1 MRKTAQST
9 YIFFIFALAVVFI
22 ATYLFYRYTATEFL
36 EKRIANNLTMI
47 TETVS
52 ETLSYKIDRDYH
64 KLAKYMEEKEYADID
79 TEDLATMFTEEVT
92 LGQLFTTGV
101 EYQGIRSDFHESFIP
116 ESTIRNPVSVVKFSE
131 MLMDNTDE
139 KPYVFFNIDS
149 ILFVFPADEYFAN
162 TFLSP
167 NHLPEHL
174 YFLLKRDGLIEYQ
187 TDNNANN
194 KFYNH
199 YLRPG
204 NSEQRTEE
212 VKAELYKGLSSYR
225 ASIYF
230 EGKQYYLCYSP
241 FRDETIG
248 GDFYVAYLF
257 EVKSAFANFGMLTY
271 QLALLYL
278 VYALILIIAII
289 ITYIIMLRKN
299 SDIQGSMV
307 VRYFDKPYIIKVNK
321 KGKILAFN
329 QTLRR
334 VISRGSRYKNIN
346 QFAHEE
352 GVNLIHCVIAQTPFT
367 LFFEDNEGIKRSAF
381 MIPVK
386 NMFFRYLVG
395 TDLTFQDSNYK
406 LKAKYDII
414 TNLPNYELLIEK
426 LNRIIKGI
434 EHSLIKEEEPQKST
448 LVLFDIQQFNN
459 FNKVFGRKMG
469 DMIVLKV
476 SERVKEYLE
485 EKNGELFHTEI
496 DLFAIVFT
504 SLPEYEQATA
514 YIDEM
519 ITLFKKPV
527 EIDGNNLIVD
537 IKCGIF
543 NIEPQK
549 YEKLDAR
556 KAYDNCQITLTQAKS
571 LTSIR
576 YSVYNSSFSTAATKE
591 QAMTKDLSTA
601 LEREEFVMFFQPQ
614 YNNEKQKIVGFEA
627 LVRWDNPKYKFQSPS
642 VFIELAEKNNMIIQ
656 IGRYIME
663 RTFAAAKEF
672 EKHGIHISMNVSPVQ
687 LMQAGFVNEVLD
699 CAKKYDLHPGTIAI
713 EITETFLMENFS
725 YVIEKLNLL
734 RDKGFSIHLDDFGT
748 GYSSMLY
755 LKELPINTIKI
766 DKEFIRHL
774 ATDKHSRAI
783 VNKIVSL
790 AKSLDLDIIAEGV
803 EKDDQNQILIKMGC
817 DIIQGY
823 LISKGVSFEES
834 IELINEYN
842 IDKTKQIATV
852 KKAKKG

>member
-1 MRKTAQST
+1 MRKIAQST
-9 YIFFIFALAVVFI
+9 YIFFIFILGVVFI
-22 ATYLFYRYTATEFL
+22 ATYLFYRYTSTEFL
-36 EKRIANNLTMI
+36 EKRVANNLTMI

-52 ETLSYKIDRDYH
+52 ETLSYQIDRDYH
-64 KLAKYMEEKEYADID
+64 KLAEYMEGKEHQDIEG
-79 TEDLATMFTEEVT
+79 EDLAAMFTET
-92 LGQLFTTGV
+92 ITWGQLFDTGV
-101 EYQGIRSDFHESFIP
+101 EYQGITSGFHESFIP
-116 ESTIRNPVSVVKFSE
+116 ESTITNPVSVVKFSE
-131 MLMDNTDE
+131 MLKDNTNE
-139 KPYVFFNIDS
+139 TPYVFFNINNT
-149 ILFVFPADEYFAN
+149 LFVFPAEEYFAN

-167 NHLPEHL
+167 SNLPEHM

-187 TDNNANN
+187 TNNNANN
-194 KFYNH
+194 KFYNY
-199 YLRPG
+199 YLRRD
-204 NSEQRTEE
+204 NSEQTTEQ
-212 VKAELYKGLSSYR
+212 VKAELYEGLSSYR
-225 ASIYF
+225 ASINF
-230 EGKQYYLCYSP
+230 GGKQYYLCYSP
-241 FRDETIG
+241 FRSETIG
-248 GDFYVAYLF
+248 SDFYVAYLF
-257 EVKSAFANFGMLTY
+257 EVKSAFASFGTLTY
-271 QLALLYL
+271 QLTLLYI

-289 ITYIIMLRKN
+289 STYIIMLRKN

-307 VRYFDKPYIIKVNK
+307 VHYFDKPYIIKVNK
-321 KGKILAFN
+321 NGKILAFN

-334 VISRGSRYKNIN
+334 IIFRGNRYKNIN
-346 QFAHEE
+346 QFEHEE
-352 GVNLIHCVIAQTPFT
+352 GVNLIHCIRTQTPFT
-367 LFFEDNEGIKRSAF
+367 LLFEDNEGLKRSAL

-386 NMFFRYLVG
+386 NILSKYLVG

-406 LKAKYDII
+406 LKAKYNLI
-414 TNLPNYELLIEK
+414 TNLPNFELLEESI
-426 LNRIIKGI
+426 NRIIKGI
-434 EHSLIKEEEPQKST
+434 EHNIVKEVEAQKSA
-448 LVLFDIQQFNN
+448 LALFDIQQFSN

-469 DMIVLKV
+469 DMIVFKV
-476 SERVKEYLE
+476 AERVKEYLE
-485 EKNGELFHTEI
+485 DKNGEIFHTEI
-496 DLFAIVFT
+496 DLFAILFT
-504 SLPEYEQATA
+504 SLSDYDQVTT
-514 YIDEM
+514 YLDE
-519 ITLFKKPV
+519 IIALFKKPI
-527 EIDGNNLIVD
+527 EIDNNNLIVD

-571 LTSIR
+571 LTSVR
-576 YSVYNSSFSTAATKE
+576 YSVYNSSFSTAVTKE

-601 LEREEFVMFFQPQ
+601 LEREEFVMFYQPQ
-614 YNNEKQKIVGFEA
+614 YNNEKQRIVGFEA
-627 LVRWDNPKYKFQSPS
+627 LVRWDNPKYKFQSPA

-663 RTFAAAKEF
+663 KTFATAKEF

-699 CAKKYDLHPGTIAI
+699 CAKKYELQPGTIAI

-734 RDKGFSIHLDDFGT
+734 RNKGFSIHLDDFGT

-783 VNKIVSL
+783 VSKIVSL
-790 AKSLDLDIIAEGV
+790 AKSLDLEIIAEGV

-834 IELINEYN
+834 IELMNQYN
-842 IDKTKQIATV
+842 IDKTKQVATI